1 MAEMQGMREKE
12 EEKDSEYDYTELE
25 DDLLE
30 QTKKQT
36 QHRGRRVQLVFT
48 MQGVG
53 ILCNCG
59 VMTLLLLIMG
69 QSGDEGDLQGGDN
82 QSVSGSYNASAL
94 LGIWRTM
101 YAIGAAVLTF
111 VLVSR
116 IVYLQESQ
124 VWQEDKERREKQ
136 KLMLQVDLSVAGDG
150 DHQTSVEGRDDTSIF
165 RNISDVSSLSVPSV
179 APPNDET
186 SIRMVPSTTSEEDLE
201 SSGKLCMEEVCSVYC
216 RNHTHNHCFRN
227 RSTLEKLRIAII
239 GSICIVVLV
248 GYCLLWQQAFSS
260 IILVGID
267 WK

>member
-1 MAEMQGMREKE
+1 MAEMQEMRGKE
-12 EEKDSEYDYTELE
+12 EEIDAENDYTELE

-30 QTKKQT
+30 QIKKQT

-53 ILCNCG
+53 ILCNCV

-69 QSGDEGDLQGGDN
+69 QSGNQGDLQGGEN

-101 YAIGAAVLTF
+101 YAIGAAVLSY

-136 KLMLQVDLSVAGDG
+136 KLMQQVEISVAGDYQAPLE
-150 DHQTSVEGRDDTSIF
+150 DRNDTSID
-165 RNISDVSSLSVPSV
+165 RNVSDVSSLSVPSV

-201 SSGKLCMEEVCSVYC
+201 SSGKLCM
-216 RNHTHNHCFRN
+216 
-227 RSTLEKLRIAII
+227 
-239 GSICIVVLV
+239 GVVL
-248 GYCLLWQQAFSS
+248 
-260 IILVGID
+260 
-267 WK
+267 